1 MTGEVRNLETT
12 FNVCIS
18 FLFLRHDQRLI
29 HDQNFF
35 TIVKAL
41 ISRAN
46 LDEPASDGHHHFEE
60 PEQDLLSR

>member
-1 MTGEVRNLETT
+1 MFV
-12 FNVCIS
+12 
-18 FLFLRHDQRLI
+18 FLLVKHYQRLS

-41 ISRAN
+41 ISKAD
-46 LDEPASDGHHHFEE
+46 LDEPPSDESHHFEA